1 MGKGT
6 PFWSISVDPLGE
18 LVRYEFSEM
27 ELFLWNGEFVDGR
40 MQAADM
46 NGNWFINIE
55 SSGR

>member
-1 MGKGT
+1 M
-6 PFWSISVDPLGE
+6 DPLGE
-18 LVRYEFSEM
+18 LVRYKFSEM